1 MGRTEDE
8 CAFAMICMS
17 RPGTGAN
24 EESSTLQEARSS
36 KPGEERGEK
45 CKGGE
50 DVRGGGDG
58 EERRASVRKLSLTRR
73 QSRDLLKKKIS
84 VEEQVPLVLTQV
96 QLVHGQVPLVLG
108 QMVQHQCRKFS
119 LAE

>member
-1 MGRTEDE
+1 
-8 CAFAMICMS
+8 MS

-24 EESSTLQEARSS
+24 EESSTLQDSRSS

-50 DVRGGGDG
+50 DVRGGGGGGGEEDG

-108 QMVQHQCRKFS
+108 QMVQHQCRKFL

>member
-1 MGRTEDE
+1 
-8 CAFAMICMS
+8 MS

-50 DVRGGGDG
+50 DVRGGGGGGGGGGDG

-84 VEEQVPLVLTQV
+84 VEEQVPPLVLTQV
-96 QLVHGQVPLVLG
+96 QALVQTI
-108 QMVQHQCRKFS
+108 FW
-119 LAE
+119 

>member
-1 MGRTEDE
+1 
-8 CAFAMICMS
+8 MICMS

-50 DVRGGGDG
+50 DVRGGGGGDG

-96 QLVHGQVPLVLG
+96 QLVHGQLPLVLG